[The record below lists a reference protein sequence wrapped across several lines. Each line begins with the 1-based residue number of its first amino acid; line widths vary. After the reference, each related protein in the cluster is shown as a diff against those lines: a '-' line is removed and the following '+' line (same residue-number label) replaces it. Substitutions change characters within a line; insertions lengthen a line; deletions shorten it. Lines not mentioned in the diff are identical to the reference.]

1 MQIMKGRSVLAVAV
15 CLVCFIIGYLTYLAT
30 TLFVDAVKS
39 KVVSCLDLERGC
51 GQRETDA
58 KSR

>member
-1 MQIMKGRSVLAVAV
+1 MKGKSVLAVAV
-15 CLVCFIIGYLTYLAT
+15 CLACFIIGYLTYLAT

-39 KVVSCLDLERGC
+39 KIVSCLDPEKGC
-51 GQRETDA
+51 GQRETEP

>member
-1 MQIMKGRSVLAVAV
+1 MKGRSVLAVAI

-30 TLFVDAVKS
+30 TLFVDSVKS
-39 KVVSCLDLERGC
+39 KVVSCFDPERGC
-51 GQRETDA
+51 GQRETEP